1 MFVFH
6 NFFLFNLN
14 WNSSIFMLIAR
25 YSNYIDSWRTLIDA
39 ALKNNN
45 VHGFVLIFFFHLD
58 MIVYE
63 NI

>member
-1 MFVFH
+1 
-6 NFFLFNLN
+6 
-14 WNSSIFMLIAR
+14 MLIAQ
-25 YSNYIDSWRTLIDA
+25 YSNYLDSWQTLIDA

-45 VHGFVLIFFFHLD
+45 VHGFVFIFFFHLD